1 MESILNK
8 MKLFLLSSSP
18 LPSHPPL
25 SVLLGGAGFPHGSWV
40 LCVLH
45 AYQWVMRLNHGWHM

>member
-18 LPSHPPL
+18 LPSHPPFQFCWVGQV
-25 SVLLGGAGFPHGSWV
+25 SHMAPGS
-40 LCVLH
+40 CVFCMH
-45 AYQWVMRLNHGWHM
+45 ISGSCD